1 MCMITKPQYT
11 MKDILPH
18 YADMNCY
25 EYFLACTQH
34 IKDDYPILQFMGTD
48 HQRSEI
54 LADIDSL
61 AYYFKEELHFQVGD
75 VFTLFTPNTVE
86 EVVILFALNKIG
98 CITSLLHPMFPSDAM
113 RAALEF
119 TKSKGVLLPDFS
131 FAKHAKTLGAMGVQV
146 IVSTPALYAV
156 KAEDKLT
163 VRPNADHIAAADDA
177 CNFTFY
183 GDILRDCQGKT
194 TEGISRSGDLVG
206 FYMNGGGT
214 TGQSKTIMLSSTNI
228 NAAINNKFSLMIPS
242 DDVPGSKSNIAALP
256 FFHCFGLC
264 CTLLCAIFAGN
275 KCILMMSFNADDYID
290 ILKKNP
296 CYDLV
301 GVPNMYRKLLDHP
314 NFPGEHLQ
322 HIKYAYIGGDN
333 VPIEFMNR
341 FNTFMEAHGS
351 TAILMPGYGLTE
363 CSACDCSNIL
373 WNTKP
378 GTVGTDFETARI
390 VILDEDKKEVPYGTV
405 GEVAITGDCVMKG
418 YLTDDGRHGEGIYTD
433 ENGTQWVLTG
443 DLAKMDEDRFLTFIA
458 RRKRLIIIS
467 GYNVF
472 PADIENL
479 LEPLPFIHENCAVQG
494 YNEQG
499 KPIVRL
505 YITLAPGAQLEKLD
519 EYKQTITTL
528 CAEKLSRFSVPR
540 EICVLD
546 KMPRTRMDKIDFI
559 SLTQT
564 LN

>member
-1 MCMITKPQYT
+1 MIAKPQFT

-18 YADMNCY
+18 YADLNCY
-25 EYFLACTQH
+25 EYFLACTEH
-34 IKDDYPILQFMGTD
+34 IKEDYPLLQFMGTD
-48 HQRSEI
+48 HMRSEI

-61 AYYFKEELHFQVGD
+61 AYYFKEELKFNIGD
-75 VFTLFTPNTVE
+75 VFTLFTPNTIE

-98 CITSLLHPMFPSDAM
+98 CITSLLHPMFPTDAM
-113 RAALEF
+113 RSAMKF
-119 TKSKGVLLPDFS
+119 TKSKGILLPDFL
-131 FAKHAKTLGAMGVQV
+131 FVKHAKTLSEMNVHV
-146 IVSTPALYAV
+146 IVSTPAQYAV
-156 KAEDKLT
+156 ENSKKLSIK
-163 VRPNADHIAAADDA
+163 PNAEQIAATDGV
-177 CNFTFY
+177 CEFTFY
-183 GDILRDCQGKT
+183 GDILAACQGKT
-194 TEGISRSGDLVG
+194 TQGVSRSGDLVG

-228 NAAINNKFSLMIPS
+228 NAAINNKFSLMIPT
-242 DDVPGSKSNIAALP
+242 DDAPGSKSNIAALP

-264 CTLLCAIFAGN
+264 CTMMCAIFAGN

-314 NFPGEHLQ
+314 NFPGKHLQ

-333 VPIEFMNR
+333 VPFEFMNR
-341 FNTFMEAHGS
+341 FNTFMQDNGS

-378 GTVGTDFETARI
+378 GTVGTDFETSRI
-390 VILDEDKKEVPYGTV
+390 VILDEDKKEVPFDTV

-418 YLTDDGRHGEGIYTD
+418 YLTEDGKFGEGIYTD
-433 ENGTQWVLTG
+433 ENGTKWVLTG
-443 DLAKMDEDRFLTFIA
+443 DLAKMDKDRFLTFIA
-458 RRKRLIIIS
+458 RKKRLIIIS

-479 LEPLPFIHENCAVQG
+479 IETLPFVHENCAVQG
-494 YNEQG
+494 YDEKG
-499 KPIVRL
+499 RPIVRL
-505 YITLAPGAQLEKLD
+505 YITLAEGADIAKLE
-519 EYKQTITTL
+519 EYKKIIIESCEEHL
-528 CAEKLSRFSVPR
+528 NRFSVPR

-546 KMPRTRMDKIDFI
+546 AMPRTRMEKIDFVK
-559 SLTQT
+559 LTQT

>member
-1 MCMITKPQYT
+1 

-34 IKDDYPILQFMGTD
+34 IKEDYPILQFMGTD
-48 HQRSEI
+48 HLRSEI
-54 LADIDSL
+54 LADIDAL
-61 AYYFKEELHFQVGD
+61 AFYFKEELKFNVGD
-75 VFTLFTPNTVE
+75 VFTLFTPNTIE

-98 CITSLLHPMFPSDAM
+98 CIASLLHPMFPSDAM
-113 RAALEF
+113 RSAMEF
-119 TKSKGVLLPDFS
+119 TKSKGILIPDFS
-131 FAKHAKTLGAMGVQV
+131 FAKHAQALGRMGVQV
-146 IVSTPALYAV
+146 IVSTPAQYAV
-156 KAEDKLT
+156 STKDKLT
-163 VRPNADHIAAADDA
+163 VKPDAAHIAAADGA
-177 CNFTFY
+177 CNFIFY
-183 GDILRDCQGKT
+183 GDILCKHQGKSVQ
-194 TEGISRSGDLVG
+194 GISRSGALVG

-214 TGQSKTIMLSSTNI
+214 TGQSKTIMLSSSNI
-228 NAAINNKFSLMIPS
+228 NAAINNKFSLMIPN
-242 DDVPGSKSNIAALP
+242 DDAPGSKANIAALP

-333 VPIEFMNR
+333 VPFEFMNR
-341 FNTFMEAHGS
+341 FNTFMQDNGS

-378 GTVGTDFETARI
+378 GTVGTDFETSRI
-390 VILDEDKKEVPYGTV
+390 VILDENKKEVPVGTV

-418 YLTDDGRHGEGIYTD
+418 YLTEDGRPDEGIYFD
-433 ENGTQWVLTG
+433 ENGTRWGLAG

-458 RRKRLIIIS
+458 RKKRLIIIS

-479 LEPLPFIHENCAVQG
+479 IETLPFVHENCAVQG
-494 YNEQG
+494 YDEQG
-499 KPIVRL
+499 RAIVRL
-505 YITLAPGAQLEKLD
+505 YITLAEGADIANLD
-519 EYKQTITTL
+519 EYKRIIVESCEAHL
-528 CAEKLSRFSVPR
+528 NRFSVPR
-540 EICVLD
+540 DICVID
-546 KMPRTRMDKIDFI
+546 KMPRTRMDKIDFV

>member
-1 MCMITKPQYT
+1 M
-11 MKDILPH
+11 
-18 YADMNCY
+18 
-25 EYFLACTQH
+25 
-34 IKDDYPILQFMGTD
+34 YP
-48 HQRSEI
+48 SE
-54 LADIDSL
+54 
-61 AYYFKEELHFQVGD
+61 
-75 VFTLFTPNTVE
+75 
-86 EVVILFALNKIG
+86 
-98 CITSLLHPMFPSDAM
+98 AM
-113 RAALEF
+113 REAIEF
-119 TKSKGVLLPDFS
+119 TKSKGVLIPDFL
-131 FAKHAKTLGAMGVQV
+131 FAKHAQTLGQLDIRV
-146 IVSTPALYAV
+146 IVSTHAQYAV
-156 KAEDKLT
+156 ATDKKFT
-163 VRPNADHIAAADDA
+163 VKPNADHINAAGD
-177 CNFTFY
+177 CCKFTFY
-183 GDILRDCQGKT
+183 GDILAVNQGKT
-194 TEGISRSGDLVG
+194 TQGEQHSGEKVG

-214 TGQSKTIMLSSTNI
+214 TGKSKTIMLSSKNI
-228 NAAINNKFSLMIPS
+228 NAAINNKFSLMIPT
-242 DDVPGSKSNIAALP
+242 DDAPGSKSNIAALP

-264 CTLLCAIFAGN
+264 CTILCAIFAGN

-333 VPIEFMNR
+333 VPFEFMNR
-341 FNTFMEAHGS
+341 FNTFMAAHGS

-390 VILDEDKKEVPYGTV
+390 VILDEDKKEVPCGTV

-418 YLTDDGRHGEGIYTD
+418 YLTEDGRLGEGIYTD
-433 ENGTQWVLTG
+433 ENGVEWVLTG

-458 RRKRLIIIS
+458 RKKRLIIIS

-479 LEPLPFIHENCAVQG
+479 LETLPFIHENCAVQG
-494 YNEQG
+494 YDAQG

-505 YITLAPGAQLEKLD
+505 YITLAPGAEIEKLD

-528 CAEKLSRFSVPR
+528 CAENLSRFSVPR
-540 EICVLD
+540 EICVID
-546 KMPRTRMDKIDFI
+546 KMPRTRMDKIDFV

>member
-1 MCMITKPQYT
+1 MIAKPHFT

-18 YADMNCY
+18 YADLNCY
-25 EYFLACTQH
+25 EYFLACTKH
-34 IKDDYPILQFMGTD
+34 ITEDYPLLQFMGTD
-48 HQRSEI
+48 HLRSEI

-61 AYYFKEELHFQVGD
+61 ACYFKEEMHMQPGD
-75 VFTLFTPNTVE
+75 AFSLFTPNTIE
-86 EVVILFALNKIG
+86 EVVTLFALNKIG
-98 CITSLLHPMFPSDAM
+98 CITSLVHPLLPSDAM
-113 RAALEF
+113 SNSVKLTKAKGILLLDSAAVKHAAALSALNI
-119 TKSKGVLLPDFS
+119 K
-131 FAKHAKTLGAMGVQV
+131 V
-146 IVSTPALYAV
+146 ILSTPAQYAV
-156 KAEDKLT
+156 SPDKKSEVRMNAEAEKAIG
-163 VRPNADHIAAADDA
+163 NA
-177 CNFTFY
+177 FEYTFF
-183 GDILRDCQGKT
+183 GDILNKYKGKT
-194 TEGISRSGDLVG
+194 TAGIVRGGDNVA

-228 NAAINNKFSLMIPS
+228 NAAINNKFSLMIPT
-242 DDVPGSKSNIAALP
+242 DDAPGSKSNIAALP

-275 KCILMMSFNADDYID
+275 KCILMMSFNADEYID

-314 NFPGEHLQ
+314 AFPGEHLQ

-333 VPIEFMNR
+333 VPFEFMNR
-341 FNTFMEAHGS
+341 FNTFMSAHGS

-363 CSACDCSNIL
+363 CSACDCSNSL
-373 WNTKP
+373 WGTKP
-378 GTVGTDFETARI
+378 GTVGTYFETARI
-390 VILDEDKKEVPYGTV
+390 VILDEDKKQVPYGTV

-418 YLTDDGRHGEGIYTD
+418 YLTDEGRLGEGLYTD
-433 ENGTQWVLTG
+433 ENGTKWVLTG
-443 DLAKMDEDRFLTFIA
+443 DLAKMDEENFLTFIA
-458 RRKRLIIIS
+458 RKKRLIIIA

-494 YNEQG
+494 YDKDG

-505 YITLAPGAQLEKLD
+505 YITLAPGAEIEKLD
-519 EYKQTITTL
+519 EYKQTITNL
-528 CAEKLSRFSVPR
+528 CADHLSRFSIPR
-540 EICVLD
+540 EICVIE
-546 KMPRTRMDKIDFI
+546 KMPRTRMDKIDFV